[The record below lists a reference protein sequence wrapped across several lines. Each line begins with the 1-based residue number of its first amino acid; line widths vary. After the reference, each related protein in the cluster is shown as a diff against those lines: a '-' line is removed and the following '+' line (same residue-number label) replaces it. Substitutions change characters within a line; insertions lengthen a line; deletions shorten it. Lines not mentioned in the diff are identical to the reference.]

1 MQSHLRHPDR
11 VNLSRQ
17 QQTPITD
24 LLRSFNDQS
33 VSELVT
39 YYRPLLYEIAR
50 REWNRKYERRIGISD
65 IVQSTFV
72 SMAKCVPN
80 ESFIDRHHFK
90 KFLTTL
96 LRNHLRS
103 FRRVLL
109 SKKRTID
116 KEVPFT
122 ATSST
127 FHIAV
132 RDRTDQLDIMIE
144 TELIHKVLISLKK
157 LPREVQRLI
166 RWRYRKGMTFRQ
178 IGERID
184 RKPDDVRYLLDRCIS
199 EIAKDLRTDS
209 FS

>member
-1 MQSHLRHPDR
+1 MQSHLRPPDH
-11 VNLSRQ
+11 VGLSRQ

-72 SMAKCVPN
+72 SMAKSVPN

-96 LRNHLRS
+96 LRNNLRS
-103 FRRVLL
+103 FRRNLL

-116 KEVPFT
+116 KEVFLN
-122 ATSST
+122 ATPTPIS
-127 FHIAV
+127 IAG
-132 RDRTDQLDIMIE
+132 RDRTDQLDIMIDM
-144 TELIHKVLISLKK
+144 ELIHKVLISLQK